1 MVMNALNEVPMSLDV
16 LPLLRRPQT
25 CPGDHHGGRET
36 ARLSPHTVERPFVCS
51 HHTVHP
57 QMETCESL
65 PLARE
70 AFSKVG
76 IDKVDCS
83 AAWEKDVCV
92 GGGGKCG
99 QAL

>member
-1 MVMNALNEVPMSLDV
+1 
-16 LPLLRRPQT
+16 
-25 CPGDHHGGRET
+25 
-36 ARLSPHTVERPFVCS
+36 
-51 HHTVHP
+51 
-57 QMETCESL
+57 METCESL

-92 GGGGKCG
+92 GGVRGG
-99 QAL
+99 ANVDRRFE